1 MGENKGAG
9 EPEGVEL
16 LRQAHAC
23 LREVVAGVPEE
34 AWGRPTPCSEWTVR
48 QVLNHA
54 RIDQQAYGLA
64 LTAGRPGEDPFQPA
78 DALHGD
84 PTAELDKVLDAVA
97 DAYAGLPADA
107 GSVPTPLGPLPLP
120 LAAGAGALDAA
131 VHAWDIAVATGQNRP
146 LTPALAAALRPT
158 ADQLVP
164 RLREY
169 GVFAPALTSHGPQ
182 NEAAALLAFL
192 GRDPEWAR
200 PES

>member
-1 MGENKGAG
+1 MGEYKGKG
-9 EPEGVEL
+9 GPEGVEL

-23 LREVVAGVPEE
+23 LREVVATVPEE
-34 AWGRPTPCSEWTVR
+34 AWGGPTPCSEWTVR
-48 QVLNHA
+48 QVLNHT

-78 DALHGD
+78 DALYGD
-84 PTAELDKVLDAVA
+84 AVAELDKVLDAVA

-131 VHAWDIAVATGQNRP
+131 VHAWDIAAATGQNRP
-146 LTPALAAALRPT
+146 ITPALAAALRPT

-164 RLREY
+164 RLRGY
-169 GVFAPALTSHGPQ
+169 GVFAPALTSDEPRD
-182 NEAAALLAFL
+182 ETAALLAFL
-192 GRDPEWAR
+192 GRDPKWAR
-200 PES
+200 PVS